1 MVGKYKETAITGYLL
16 DFGIS
21 RFTHGERDLA
31 VVDLA
36 CLNLS
41 YFLFF
46 FLDNFHGLVVKD

>member
-1 MVGKYKETAITGYLL
+1 LLSHMVGKYKETAITGYLL

-41 YFLFF
+41 YFLFSSR
-46 FLDNFHGLVVKD
+46 